1 LADESPPRS
10 FHPVSQAI
18 TTTAAYTTR
27 ATSGNLNVQMI
38 NQLELHV
45 YKMTDKN
52 EILTITTQLASIA
65 RTESAQASVSTHL
78 LETEREQRRS
88 SKNDRRVI
96 SKAKV
101 IGRRELERLRKKKI
115 ADSAK
120 AEDKKRKRHE
130 EELEGPTGKRRK
142 TILKELQNLKSNQ
155 HDIRLDNEGTAQ

>member
-1 LADESPPRS
+1 
-10 FHPVSQAI
+10 
-18 TTTAAYTTR
+18 
-27 ATSGNLNVQMI
+27 
-38 NQLELHV
+38 
-45 YKMTDKN
+45 MTDKN

-101 IGRRELERLRKKKI
+101 IGRRELKRLRKKKI

-120 AEDKKRKRHE
+120 AEDKK
-130 EELEGPTGKRRK
+130 
-142 TILKELQNLKSNQ
+142 
-155 HDIRLDNEGTAQ
+155 